1 MKQKN
6 IKMIFAKTNNE
17 KIELLKAEFNST
29 KDANMYAPQTYEDQM
44 ELNENE
50 LISV

>member
-17 KIELLKAEFNST
+17 KMELLKSR
-29 KDANMYAPQTYEDQM
+29 
-44 ELNENE
+44 
-50 LISV
+50 V